1 MNIMM
6 KCVSILGSTG
16 SIGQQSLDVISRLP
30 EIRVAALTAGSGVE
44 RMAQQCREF
53 LPLLAVMATK
63 EAADA
68 LKEQISDLPIRVS
81 WGEEGLIEAATMEE
95 ADCVITAVVGMVG
108 LKPTLAAIRAGKRIG
123 LANKETLVCA
133 GELGMAEAEKYGA
146 EIIPVDSEH
155 SAIFQCLMGSADRRE
170 VKRLILTCSGGP
182 FYGMTREQLKAVTRA
197 DALKHPNW
205 KMGAKITIDCAT
217 LMNKGLEVIE
227 AMRLYRMPLEKVDVV
242 IHRQSIVH
250 SMVEYT
256 DGAVMAQMGAPDM
269 RLPIQLALTYPERA
283 DCPVDHLDLLT
294 CGPLTF
300 AAPDLEN
307 FPCLALA
314 MRCGKLG
321 GTACPAMNGANEE
334 AVAMYLRDEIGFYDI
349 YDLVSRAVDA
359 VPFIQD
365 PTLEQILEADRLA
378 RAAVRQYSKH

>member
-1 MNIMM
+1 MV

-16 SIGQQSLDVISRLP
+16 SIGRQSLDIISRLP
-30 EIRVAALTAGSGVE
+30 DVRVAALTAGTSVE
-44 RMAQQCREF
+44 RMAHQCREF
-53 LPLLAVMATK
+53 QPELAVMSTEK
-63 EAADA
+63 AAME
-68 LKEQISDLPIRVS
+68 LKQEISDLPTRVS
-81 WGEEGLIEAATMEE
+81 WGEEGLIEAATLSDV
-95 ADCVITAVVGMVG
+95 DCVITAVVGMVG
-108 LKPTLAAIRAGKRIG
+108 LKPTLAAIRAKKRIG

-133 GELGMAEAEKYGA
+133 GEIVMAEAKKYGA
-146 EIIPVDSEH
+146 QIIPVDSEH
-155 SAIFQCLMGSADRRE
+155 SAIFQCLMGSNRKEE

-182 FYGMTREQLKAVTRA
+182 FFGMTGEQLKTVTKA

-227 AMRLYRMPLEKVDVV
+227 AMRLYDMPLEQVSVV

-250 SMVEYT
+250 SMVEFV

-269 RLPIQLALTYPERA
+269 RLPIQLALTYPERIV
-283 DCPVDHLDLLT
+283 CPVDSLDLLT

-300 AAPDLEN
+300 SAPDLQN
-307 FPCLALA
+307 FPCLQLA
-314 MRCGKLG
+314 FDCAKMG

-334 AVAMYLRDEIGFYDI
+334 AVAMFLRDEIGFYDI

-359 VPFIQD
+359 VPFVKNS
-365 PTLEQILEADRLA
+365 TLEQVLEADSLA
-378 RAAVRQYSKH
+378 RQAVRSMRK

>member
-1 MNIMM
+1 MMN
-6 KCVSILGSTG
+6 CVSVLGSTG
-16 SIGQQSLDVISRLP
+16 SIGRQTLDIVSRMP
-30 EIRVAALTAGSGVE
+30 EVKVAALTAGTSVE
-44 RMAQQCREF
+44 RMAEQCRQFRPE
-53 LPLLAVMATK
+53 LAVMAT
-63 EAADA
+63 EAAA
-68 LKEQISDLPIRVS
+68 SQLREQIADLDTRVL
-81 WGEEGLIEAATMEE
+81 WGEEGLIEAATVES
-95 ADCVITAVVGMVG
+95 ADCVITAVVGMLG

-133 GELGMAEAEKYGA
+133 GELVMAEAKKYGT

-155 SAIFQCLMGSADRRE
+155 SAIFQCLMGAGDKRE
-170 VKRLILTCSGGP
+170 VERIILTCSGGP
-182 FYGMTREQLKAVTRA
+182 FFGMSKEQLRSVTRA

-227 AMRLYRMPLEKVDVV
+227 AMRLYRMPLEQVDVV

-250 SMVEYT
+250 SMVEFV
-256 DGAVMAQMGAPDM
+256 DGAVMAQMGTPDM
-269 RLPIQLALTYPERA
+269 RLPIQLALTYPERLE
-283 DCPVDHLDLLT
+283 CPVEGLNLLT
-294 CGPLTF
+294 CGALTF
-300 AAPDLEN
+300 SAPDMDN

-314 MRCGKLG
+314 RDCAKMG

-334 AVAMYLRDEIGFYDI
+334 AVAMFLNDEIGFYDI
-349 YDLVSRAVDA
+349 YRLVKQAVDA

-378 RAAVRQYSKH
+378 REAVRNLK

>member
-1 MNIMM
+1 MV

-16 SIGQQSLDVISRLP
+16 SIGRQSLDVVSRLP
-30 EIRVAALTAGSGVE
+30 GIRVAALTAGTSVE
-44 RMAQQCREF
+44 RMAQQCRAFRPE
-53 LPLLAVMATK
+53 LAVMATQ
-63 EAADA
+63 EAAEA
-68 LKEQISDLPIRVS
+68 LANGMKDLPTRVS
-81 WGEEGLIEAATMEE
+81 WGEEGLMEAATMES

-108 LKPTLAAIRAGKRIG
+108 LKPTLAAIRAKKRIG

-133 GELGMAEAEKYGA
+133 GELVMAEAEKYGA
-146 EIIPVDSEH
+146 EIVPVDSEH
-155 SAIFQCLMGSADRRE
+155 SAIFQCLMGSGSKKE

-182 FYGMTREQLKAVTRA
+182 FFGKTREQLQFVTKA

-250 SMVEYT
+250 SMVEFV
-256 DGAVMAQMGAPDM
+256 DGAVMAQLGTPDM
-269 RLPIQLALTYPERA
+269 RLPIQLALTYPERVS
-283 DCPVDHLDLLT
+283 CPVEGLDLLS

-300 AAPDLEN
+300 SKPDLEN

-314 MRCGKLG
+314 YRCAEKG

-334 AVAMYLRDEIGFYDI
+334 AVAMFLRDEIGFYDI
-349 YDLVSRAVDA
+349 YRLVSQAVEA
-359 VPFIQD
+359 VPFVEK
-365 PTLEQILEADRLA
+365 PTLEEILEADRHA
-378 RAAVRQYSKH
+378 REAVRRLSQL

>member
-1 MNIMM
+1 MV

-16 SIGQQSLDVISRLP
+16 AIGRQSLDVISRMP
-30 EIRVAALTAGSGVE
+30 EIQVVALTAGTSVE
-44 RMAQQCREF
+44 LMAQQCRQF
-53 LPLLAVMATK
+53 RPKLAVMAT
-63 EAADA
+63 EDA
-68 LKEQISDLPIRVS
+68 MMALGELVKDLEMELAF
-81 WGEEGLIEAATMEE
+81 GEEGLIRAAAMEE

-133 GELGMAEAEKYGA
+133 GELVMAEAKKHHV

-155 SAIFQCLMGSADRRE
+155 SAIYQCLMGCDDRRE
-170 VKRLILTCSGGP
+170 IKRLILTCSGGP
-182 FYGMTREQLKAVTRA
+182 FYGMTNEQLKTVTKA

-205 KMGAKITIDCAT
+205 KMGPKITIDCAT

-227 AMRLYRMPLEKVDVV
+227 AMRLYDMPLEQVDVV

-250 SMVEYT
+250 SMVEFT
-256 DGAVMAQMGAPDM
+256 DNSVMAQLGAPDM
-269 RLPIQLALTYPERA
+269 RLPIQLALTYPERKP
-283 DCPVDHLDLLT
+283 CPAPALDLLT
-294 CGPLTF
+294 CGALTF
-300 AAPDLEN
+300 AKPDMES

-314 MRCGKLG
+314 YACAKKG

-349 YDLVSRAVDA
+349 YRLVAQAVEE
-359 VPFIQD
+359 VPFVQN
-365 PTLEQILEADRLA
+365 PTLEEILEADKLA
-378 RAAVRQYSKH
+378 RVAVRRNSKS

>member
-1 MNIMM
+1 MV

-16 SIGQQSLDVISRLP
+16 SIGRQSLDVISRLP
-30 EIRVAALTAGSGVE
+30 GIRVAALTAGTSVE
-44 RMAQQCREF
+44 RMAQQCRAFRPE
-53 LPLLAVMATK
+53 LAVMATQ
-63 EAADA
+63 EAAEA
-68 LKEQISDLPIRVS
+68 LANGIKDLPTRVS
-81 WGEEGLIEAATMEE
+81 WGEEGLMEAATMES

-108 LKPTLAAIRAGKRIG
+108 LKPTLAAIRAKKRIG

-133 GELGMAEAEKYGA
+133 GELVMAEAEKYGA
-146 EIIPVDSEH
+146 EIVPVDSEH
-155 SAIFQCLMGSADRRE
+155 SAVFQCLMGSGSKKE

-182 FYGMTREQLKAVTRA
+182 FFGKTREQLQYVTKA

-250 SMVEYT
+250 SMVEFV
-256 DGAVMAQMGAPDM
+256 DGAVMAQLGTPDM
-269 RLPIQLALTYPERA
+269 RLPIQLALTYPERVS
-283 DCPVDHLDLLT
+283 CPVEGLDLLS

-300 AAPDLEN
+300 SKPDLEN

-314 MRCGKLG
+314 YRCAEKG

-334 AVAMYLRDEIGFYDI
+334 AVAMFLRDEIGFYDI
-349 YDLVSRAVDA
+349 YRLVSQAVEA
-359 VPFIQD
+359 VPFVEN
-365 PTLEQILEADRLA
+365 PTLEEILEADRQA
-378 RAAVRQYSKH
+378 REAVRWLSQL